1 MTDDDLRA
9 RLRDADPAAHLAPL
23 SPDRTAR
30 LLEDS
35 MITEFGTAPPRP
47 RPVRRWALAA
57 AGLVLVAAAA
67 TGTGAVLRAFDGPGP
82 GPGVGAGPVPGLPT
96 VSPAVTVTRIVVAG
110 DTAAKCMPP
119 DPAILARVQ
128 LAFAGTV
135 ERIAGGT
142 AVLHVTH
149 LYAGP
154 LTGVVEVAQSD
165 GNSEALIGATVFE
178 PGRQYL
184 VAATDGQAL
193 VCGYSGLATPE
204 LQALYDAAF

>member
-1 MTDDDLRA
+1 VTDDDLRA
-9 RLRDADPAAHLAPL
+9 RLRNADPAARLAPL
-23 SPDRTAR
+23 SPDRVTR

-35 MITEFGTAPPRP
+35 VIAEFSTAPPRP
-47 RPVRRWALAA
+47 RPARRWALAA

-67 TGTGAVLRAFDGPGP
+67 TGTGAVLRSSDGSGP
-82 GPGVGAGPVPGLPT
+82 GAGPVLPPA
-96 VSPAVTVTRIVVAG
+96 SPAVVSVTRIVIPG

-119 DPAILARVQ
+119 DARMLARVS

-135 ERIAGGT
+135 ERITGST
-142 AVLHVTH
+142 AVLRVTR

-154 LTGVVEVAQSD
+154 PTDVVEVAQSD
-165 GNSEALIGATVFE
+165 GTSEALIGATVFE
-178 PGRQYL
+178 PGGQYL
-184 VAATDGQAL
+184 VAASDGQAL

>member
-1 MTDDDLRA
+1 VT
-9 RLRDADPAAHLAPL
+9 
-23 SPDRTAR
+23 R

-57 AGLVLVAAAA
+57 AGLVLVAVAA
-67 TGTGAVLRAFDGPGP
+67 TGAGVALRSSDGPGP
-82 GPGVGAGPVPGLPT
+82 GPRLGAGPGVPT
-96 VSPAVTVTRIVVAG
+96 VSPAVVPVTRIVVAG

-119 DPAILARVQ
+119 DPEVLARVS
-128 LAFAGTV
+128 LSFAGTV

-142 AVLHVTH
+142 AVLRVTH

-154 LTGVVEVAQSD
+154 PTEVVEVAQSD